1 MNAPCPPT
9 LRNFLLVAWHLEES
23 GIRRGQRKW
32 RRGRRR
38 GWRRRKGERE
48 FDIQDTWDKERK
60 YREEVAPMWKAPAP
74 AMILLSLHMPV
85 GAPHED
91 GEGLL
96 VDVLLELFSPHS

>member
-1 MNAPCPPT
+1 
-9 LRNFLLVAWHLEES
+9 
-23 GIRRGQRKW
+23 
-32 RRGRRR
+32 
-38 GWRRRKGERE
+38 
-48 FDIQDTWDKERK
+48 
-60 YREEVAPMWKAPAP
+60 MWKAPAP